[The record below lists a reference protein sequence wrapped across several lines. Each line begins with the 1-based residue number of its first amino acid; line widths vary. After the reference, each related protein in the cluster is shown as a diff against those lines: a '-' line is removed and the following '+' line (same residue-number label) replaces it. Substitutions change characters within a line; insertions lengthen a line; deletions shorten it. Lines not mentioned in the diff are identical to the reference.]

1 MNTHKLVHLLQKQF
15 YGKQVVVLL
24 GAGASAG
31 HINGTAQVTR
41 ALKDW
46 TKFYVPSSAKLSF
59 HQLMNDIEYDPLR
72 NPAQTRYFEGLYN
85 ALSNHYTNAQ
95 EFLHFERLIHVAQT
109 LDQYTSEIKNSGN
122 DYLKVGAGPLLEFAA
137 AHNLFDYNIH
147 GNIAA
152 QATAYILD
160 QLANQQTSDTTLA
173 DLPLN
178 QFLQV
183 LSKNSYI
190 RLHSLNYDTIPLSSG
205 IDFKTG
211 YVKLPGSIDEESFSP
226 NDLRFSYR
234 SHIFCQLHG
243 SIQFGYASE
252 EMSRGLIVRFNNLQK
267 AINSRSSTA
276 VSNHYAQDGIEG
288 ISQLMITGLRK
299 ADAILHD
306 PFASY
311 FSRLNDDLLNCD
323 AILIVGYGGH
333 DKHVNEI
340 FQRSYLV
347 REELGLKNK
356 IVWVDFSHPSDF
368 SGDSACQ
375 HRNVEP
381 WKKIAAS
388 SSILPKNFVNSMINE
403 DKDSRLQL
411 YRSRT
416 NIFYSKNTRVLFSL
430 QGGDDTFKNFKK
442 EIIEF
447 LIS

>member
-1 MNTHKLVHLLQKQF
+1 MLQKQF

-31 HINGTAQVTR
+31 RINGTAQVTQ
-41 ALKDW
+41 ALKSW
-46 TKFYVPSSAKLSF
+46 TKFYVPSSAQLGF
-59 HQLMNDIEYDPLR
+59 QQLMNDIEHDPLR
-72 NPAQTRYFEGLYN
+72 NPPQTRYFEGLYN

-122 DYLKVGAGPLLEFAA
+122 DYLKVGAGPLLEFTA
-137 AHNLFDYNIH
+137 AHNVFDNKTH

-152 QATAYILD
+152 QATAYILGH
-160 QLANQQTSDTTLA
+160 LANQQALDTTLA
-173 DLPLN
+173 NMPLN
-178 QFLQV
+178 QFLHG
-183 LSKNSYI
+183 LSKKSYI
-190 RLHSLNYDTIPLSSG
+190 RLHSLNYDTIPLNSG

-211 YVKLPGSIDEESFSP
+211 YVKYPSSIDEESFSP
-226 NDLRFSYR
+226 NDLRFSFR

-252 EMSRGLIVRFNNLQK
+252 ETSRGLIVRFSDIQK
-267 AINSRSSTA
+267 AISSRSSTA

-288 ISQLMITGLRK
+288 LSQLMITGLRK

-311 FSRLNDDLLNCD
+311 FSRLSDDLLNCD

-340 FQRSYLV
+340 FQRAYAA

-368 SGDSACQ
+368 SGDVACQ
-375 HRNVEP
+375 HRNVEA
-381 WKKIAAS
+381 WKKMASS
-388 SSILPKNFVNSMINE
+388 SSILPKNFINSMRNE
-403 DKDSRLQL
+403 DKDARLKL

-416 NIFYSKNTRVLFSL
+416 NIFSSGNSRVLFSL
-430 QGGDDTFKNFKK
+430 QGGDDTFKNLKK
-442 EIIEF
+442 EILEF